1 MSKGD
6 RIMVAV
12 RGVEGPFVTEAT
24 QNGREVSYDFEK
36 ESGLTWLTVRET
48 TRGGTIVQ
56 ESRYAPDQVVA
67 LTKKV
72 KP

>member
-12 RGVEGPFVTEAT
+12 RGVEGPFVTEAS
-24 QNGREVSYDFEK
+24 QNGRTVSYEFVKD
-36 ESGLTWLTVRET
+36 SGVNWLVVTEI

-56 ESRYAPDQVVA
+56 ESRFAADQVTA
-67 LTKKV
+67 LVKKE
-72 KP
+72 KA